1 MGLRYKKTLN
11 YIQLTYTRRFFM
23 QVWSAT
29 GRRKRATAQVRICSP
44 GTGTIK
50 VNQVDAEQYLQGT
63 FANILK
69 PFETLKLDATYD
81 IFIRAEGGGLTGQSD
96 AIRLGC
102 ARALCMMN
110 PEYRSALKAQGFLA
124 RIALKKERKK
134 YGLKKARKAPQFSKR

>member
-1 MGLRYKKTLN
+1 
-11 YIQLTYTRRFFM
+11 M

-29 GRRKRATAQVRICSP
+29 WRRKRAVAQVRICSP

-50 VNQVDAEQYLQGT
+50 VNQVDAEQYLQGAY
-63 FANILK
+63 ANILK
-69 PFETLKLDATYD
+69 PFEKLQLDATYD
-81 IFIRAEGGGLTGQSD
+81 IFIRTEGGGLTGQSD

-110 PEYRSALKAQGFLA
+110 SEYRTPLKSAGFLT

>member
-1 MGLRYKKTLN
+1 
-11 YIQLTYTRRFFM
+11 M

-29 GRRKRATAQVRICSP
+29 GRRKRAVAQVRICSP

-50 VNQVDAEQYLQGT
+50 VNQVDAEQYLQGAY
-63 FANILK
+63 ANILK
-69 PFETLKLDATYD
+69 PFEKLQLDATYD
-81 IFIRAEGGGLTGQSD
+81 IFIRTEGGGLTGQSD

-110 PEYRSALKAQGFLA
+110 SEYRTPLKSAGFLT

>member
-1 MGLRYKKTLN
+1 
-11 YIQLTYTRRFFM
+11 M

-50 VNQVDAEQYLQGT
+50 VNQVDAEQYLQGAY
-63 FANILK
+63 ANILK
-69 PFETLKLDATYD
+69 PFETLQLDATYD
-81 IFIRAEGGGLTGQSD
+81 IFIRTEGGGLTGQSD

-110 PEYRSALKAQGFLA
+110 PEYRSHLKVQASL
-124 RIALKKERKK
+124 LVLLLRKSVK
-134 YGLKKARKAPQFSKR
+134 STV